1 MMIMSK
7 FKWIFFDL
15 DGTLADSINIMY
27 EIYDEFLKE
36 YGFRG
41 NQEEFKKLNGP
52 SISEIVSYLKNKY
65 KLNIPIENLIKNYEN
80 KIRVAYTEKVKP
92 QQGSTKLLKLLQDND
107 YKLALVTSSSGK
119 IVKSFLKKNHWN
131 DFFSVIVSGDEIG
144 KSKPESEIYE
154 FCLNRS
160 GANKNDVLVVEDSEN
175 GFKSAKAAGLEC
187 IIINNN
193 TKKLED
199 ILTLL
204 N

>member
-92 QQGSTKLLKLLQDND
+92 QQGTLNLLINSGITFKLRVDN
-107 YKLALVTSSSGK
+107 
-119 IVKSFLKKNHWN
+119 
-131 DFFSVIVSGDEIG
+131 
-144 KSKPESEIYE
+144 
-154 FCLNRS
+154 
-160 GANKNDVLVVEDSEN
+160 GAGYFAVV
-175 GFKSAKAAGLEC
+175 C
-187 IIINNN
+187 I
-193 TKKLED
+193 K
-199 ILTLL
+199 
-204 N
+204 